1 MRNPTVNIPPTAK
14 YVTGHLH
21 RFVDLN
27 SLQLHPHSLIDA
39 PNPTRDESV
48 EAKWEQIQQYEA
60 RENPSLSS
68 LASSTASNSTTSTNT
83 GTSSNTNSAN
93 DKLRSKLRKLKQ
105 QSLKKLSGFKLWS
118 KNSQHQQQNS
128 GVPEIASEV
137 NTVPNGSLTMS
148 KLRASKSMQN
158 LEQITRDSFY
168 NLKDLSSNLRQKYNS
183 RMELR
188 QQSQM
193 YNELWDDDEE
203 NEDICYRRNYDDY

>member
-21 RFVDLN
+21 RFADLN

-39 PNPTRDESV
+39 PNATRDESV

>member
-21 RFVDLN
+21 RFADIN

-83 GTSSNTNSAN
+83 GTSSNMTSSN

-128 GVPEIASEV
+128 AGVPEIASEV

-168 NLKDLSSNLRQKYNS
+168 NLKDISSNLRQKYNS

-193 YNELWDDDEE
+193 YNELWDDEE